1 MSSKRKRK
9 DDDSPN
15 DDSPNGKSKTNR
27 TTVDNDV
34 TYAALNDL
42 TFEEIMEKRD
52 KMFEKIME
60 ERDTMRK
67 SINFFRNKNITHL
80 IVMENQTRLVE
91 EIKRIVFNNDLS
103 HIQRVDLIRT
113 IVHGA
118 TVADYYLKSG
128 VVNTL

>member
-15 DDSPNGKSKTNR
+15 GKSKKPNR
-27 TTVDNDV
+27 TTVDDDV

-42 TFEEIMEKRD
+42 TFEEIMEKEG

-67 SINFFRNKNITHL
+67 RINFFRNKNITHL

>member
-27 TTVDNDV
+27 TTVDDDV
-34 TYAALNDL
+34 TSAPSNDL
-42 TFEEIMEKRD
+42 TLYEEAMEKSL
-52 KMFEKIME
+52 EKRQRMLESLME
-60 ERDTMRK
+60 RCETFKKR
-67 SINFFRNKNITHL
+67 INFFHNKNITHL

-91 EIKRIVFNNDLS
+91 EIKRIVSNNDLS

-118 TVADYYLKSG
+118 TVADYYCRK
-128 VVNTL
+128 